1 MREEFSGLENEEI
14 ELSRKRHGEN
24 KLEKIKKR
32 SFFGMLLCNLNDPI
46 IKVLIVALFINIIFS
61 IPHVNIIESIG
72 IATSILISSL
82 VSTFSEYSSENAF
95 EKLKE
100 KSENGKAIVK
110 RAGDVCEIDIS
121 SIVVGDILILEAGGG
136 VFADATLLSG
146 NISVNESAL
155 TGESCEVEKSPLE
168 AHQRDIHITNV
179 LSSIREETEI
189 AKQNPKSTILKG
201 SLVTNGYGEAIVTS
215 VGEHTYIGK
224 EAKKLSATTRP
235 SPLKNRLSQ
244 LAKLI
249 SIIGYIAAGIVA
261 IAYLFNVF
269 VIDSHFVLGDILAKI
284 SDFRFV
290 FSKLLSALTLAISI
304 TVVAVPEG
312 LPMMITVVLSS
323 NMKKMARDNVLVR
336 KLVGIETSGNI
347 NLLFTDKTGTLTEG
361 NLRLKEYVGADGS
374 LYTSTSLKNLPRIK
388 KYLDLCANYCTNATL
403 RQGKIIGG
411 DTTERALLHSSGTSL
426 KGATVLEKI
435 PFDSTKKYSAVHL
448 KYEGKELV
456 IFKGAPEKLISAS
469 NSYIDKYGN
478 ISKLTS
484 DVQRNISLK
493 QAELSKKSYRVI
505 AIGIKNNSNTA
516 LDGITFVALA
526 CLKDKIRKE
535 VPRAIR
541 EVKEAGVQVVM
552 ITGDSRLTAEAI
564 ATECGIISPYSR
576 GSVVLEAEMLHKM
589 TDSEVKEIIPSL
601 AVVSR
606 ALPSDKSRL
615 VTLSQEL
622 GYVTGMTGD
631 GINDASSLKIAD
643 VGFAMGSGTEVAKEA
658 GDIVI
663 KDNNFASIVKAV
675 LYGRTI
681 FESIRKF
688 VIFQLIMNFSAVG
701 ISLIGPFIG
710 VDTPVTITQMLW
722 VNIIMDT
729 LGALAFACEPPLKE
743 YMKRPPKS
751 IGEKILTKRIIKH
764 IALVSSYILILC
776 VWFLKSD
783 TCAMILSNGT
793 EKYLLSAFFAMFI
806 FTGVFVCFTVR
817 TERVNILA
825 NLSKNKYFA
834 IIMIGILIMQVF
846 FVYFGGEVLR
856 TVPLKIS
863 DLFSVLI
870 ISFTVV
876 IFDLLRKGIK
886 KLFKKKSHK
895 KLSINLKGK
904 I

>member
-1 MREEFSGLENEEI
+1 MREEYSGLSTEEI
-14 ELSRKRHGEN
+14 ELSRKKHGEN
-24 KLEKIKKR
+24 KLQRAKKR
-32 SFFGMLLCNLNDPI
+32 SFFIMLLEGLNDPI

-61 IPHVNIIESIG
+61 LPHVNIIESIG
-72 IATSILISSL
+72 IASSILISSL

-95 EKLKE
+95 ERLRE
-100 KSENGKAIVK
+100 KSENGKALVK
-110 RAGDVCEIDIS
+110 RGGDVCEIELS
-121 SIVVGDILILEAGGG
+121 EVVVGDNLILEAGSS
-136 VFADATLLSG
+136 VCADCALINGEL
-146 NISVNESAL
+146 SVNESAL
-155 TGESCEVEKSPLE
+155 TGESCEVEKKPLKE
-168 AHQRDIHITNV
+168 AKEYINDV
-179 LSSIREETEI
+179 LDGIRKEGTVRACARE
-189 AKQNPKSTILKG
+189 ASVLKG

-215 VGEHTYIGK
+215 VGENTYIGK
-224 EAKKLSATTRP
+224 EAKKLSCTTRP

-244 LAKLI
+244 LARLI
-249 SIIGYIAAGIVA
+249 SIIGYIAAGVVA
-261 IAYLFNVF
+261 IAYLFNIF
-269 VIDSHFVLGDILAKI
+269 VIDSHFVWQEILLKL
-284 SDFRFV
+284 SNFKFV
-290 FSKLLSALTLAISI
+290 FSKLLSAVTLAISI

-347 NLLFTDKTGTLTEG
+347 NLLFTDKTGTLTKG
-361 NLRLKEYVGADGS
+361 DLRLKEYISADGIA
-374 LYTSTSLKNLPRIK
+374 YTQATLNNAPKTK
-388 KYLDLCANYCTNATL
+388 EYLTLCANYCTNASS
-403 RQGKIIGG
+403 RGGKIIGG
-411 DTTERALLHSSGTSL
+411 DITERALLLANGNY
-426 KGATVLEKI
+426 KPKATVINKI

-448 KYEGKELV
+448 KHDSKEV
-456 IFKGAPEKLISAS
+456 IIFKGAPERLLGASGSYLDSLGNVKPITPDILREIS
-469 NSYIDKYGN
+469 
-478 ISKLTS
+478 T
-484 DVQRNISLK
+484 R
-493 QAELSKKSYRVI
+493 QAELSKRSYRVI
-505 AIGIKNNSNTA
+505 AIGIKEGSNTA
-516 LDGITFVALA
+516 LGGITFVALA

-535 VPRAIR
+535 VHKAIR
-541 EVKEAGVQVVM
+541 EVKDAGVQVVM

-564 ATECGIISPYSR
+564 AKECGIISPYSKQ
-576 GSVVLEAEMLHKM
+576 SVVLEADTLHKM
-589 TDSEVKEIIPSL
+589 SDSEVKEILPRL

-615 VTLSQEL
+615 VTLSQEI

-663 KDNNFASIVKAV
+663 KDNNFASIVKAI

-729 LGALAFACEPPLKE
+729 LGALAFACEPPLSE
-743 YMKRPPKS
+743 YMKNPPKRVD
-751 IGEKILTKRIIKH
+751 EKILTKSTIKYII
-764 IALVSSYILILC
+764 LVSTYILILC

-783 TCAMILSNGT
+783 ACAMILSNGT
-793 EKYLLSAFFAMFI
+793 EKYLLCAFFAMFI

-817 TERVNILA
+817 TPRINILKG
-825 NLSKNKYFA
+825 LSKNKYFVV
-834 IIMIGILIMQVF
+834 IMLGILAMQIF
-846 FVYFGGEVLR
+846 FIYFGGEVLR

-863 DLFSVLI
+863 DLLSVLL
-870 ISFTVV
+870 ISFSVV
-876 IFDLLRKGIK
+876 IFDLLRKGAKRLLKRKTRK
-886 KLFKKKSHK
+886 KT
-895 KLSINLKGK
+895 INLKGK